1 MRTQDLSQ
9 NRRIARLTQLTREL
23 EQSRT
28 PEDTLR
34 ILERGFTEVDGFV
47 ASLLLST
54 RGLSP
59 GHYRVVDAHLK
70 DQPLSDLHSP
80 AKQEPGPVLCGG
92 ILGAI
97 LRRREPQ
104 LLQDVDWARD
114 PFFRATLSEYSSVMA
129 IPVTG
134 DRLPVTWAI
143 GLKRPPKQFT
153 VSDLEETVERAALV
167 GALLENQILAGE
179 LAHAHQQIDR
189 DARQVGDLQRALL
202 PASLPRIAG
211 MEIAASY
218 EPLGRAG
225 GDLYDFFPLDER
237 QDGRADTPTAPSPW
251 CVFIGDIEGHGLA
264 AAMVMAIV
272 QAVLHVHPAGIATA
286 AGLLRYGNQQLCSS
300 RVSGLVTAFLGI
312 YEPASRRLT
321 YSCAGH
327 PPPLLRRAADG
338 AVSALDG
345 VGSYPLGID
354 ESETFQEASVQLEGG
369 DTLLLYTDGITEA
382 QGTEG
387 NLFGIDWLTRIFRDG
402 GNCPAELIDRLRA
415 AVRRTST
422 AKPPEMTEPLLRR
435 GSCRRRATVTIK
447 IDNQHAAG

>member
-1 MRTQDLSQ
+1 
-9 NRRIARLTQLTREL
+9 L

-28 PEDTLR
+28 PGDTLR
-34 ILERGFTEVDGFV
+34 ILERGFAEVDGFV

-70 DQPLSDLHSP
+70 DEPLSDLHNP
-80 AKQEPGPVLCGG
+80 AKQDPSPVRHGG

-97 LRRREPQ
+97 VSRHEPQ

-114 PFFRATLSEYSSVMA
+114 PFFRETLSEYTSVMA

-134 DRLPVTWAI
+134 DRLPMTWVI
-143 GLKRPPKQFT
+143 GLKKPPKQFT

-179 LAHAHQQIDR
+179 LARAHQQIDR
-189 DARQVGDLQRALL
+189 DARQVGELQRALL

-237 QDGRADTPTAPSPW
+237 QDGGADTPATPSRW

-264 AAMVMAIV
+264 AALVMAIV
-272 QAVLHVHPAGIATA
+272 QAVLHLHPAEIATP
-286 AGLLRYGNQQLCSS
+286 AGLLMYGNRQLCNS
-300 RVSGLVTAFLGI
+300 RIGGLVTAFLGI

-321 YSCAGH
+321 YARAGH
-327 PPPLLRRAADG
+327 PPPLLRYAADG
-338 AVSALDG
+338 AVRALES

-354 ESETFQEASVQLEGG
+354 ESETFQEASVQLEQG

-382 QGTEG
+382 GAEAG
-387 NLFGIDWLTRIFRDG
+387 NLFGSDRLTRAFRDG
-402 GNCPAELIDRLRA
+402 GDRPGEHIDRLRA
-415 AVRRTST
+415 AVRSH
-422 AKPPEMTEPLLRR
+422 LH
-435 GSCRRRATVTIK
+435 G
-447 IDNQHAAG
+447 DAARDDQTLVAARVL